1 MLKKGWFYDI
11 LGMQIVRSM
20 STGKVKKDFNLIE
33 AYDMTL
39 EATVTKLMFLM
50 KKYGKDYKSIREA
63 FYRPINYDI
72 AKPEIG

>member
-1 MLKKGWFYDI
+1 MIPAEIKIKAVIFIEL
-11 LGMQIVRSM
+11 
-20 STGKVKKDFNLIE
+20 KVKKDFNLIE

-50 KKYGKDYKSIREA
+50 KKYGKDYKFIREA